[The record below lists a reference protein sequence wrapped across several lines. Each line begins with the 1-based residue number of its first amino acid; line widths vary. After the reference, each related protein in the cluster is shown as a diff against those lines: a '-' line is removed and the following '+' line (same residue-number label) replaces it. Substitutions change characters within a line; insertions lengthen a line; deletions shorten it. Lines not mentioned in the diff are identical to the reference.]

1 MNTIQQRFIAFLFL
15 CIPARLLFAYI
26 AKTIS
31 LRYLPYLGLLALLPA
46 TGFLIIYFGGYRK
59 TGGETFGQKIWW
71 NYLRPV
77 HATLYYAF
85 AWLALNKNRYAF
97 VPLLADVTIGLM
109 AFLFYHYSV
118 NSFAKLIYP

>member
-1 MNTIQQRFIAFLFL
+1 MTVIQQRFIAFLLF
-15 CIPARLLFAYI
+15 CIPTRFLFVYM
-26 AKTIS
+26 AKIIPVS
-31 LRYLPYLGLLALLPA
+31 YLPYLGLLALLPA

-77 HATLYYAF
+77 HAILYYTF
-85 AWLALNKNRYAF
+85 AWLALNKNTYAF
-97 VPLLADVTIGLM
+97 VPLLVDVVIGLI

-118 NSFAKLIYP
+118 NSFAKLIYT